1 MRKLI
6 FTILLIPILV
16 ISQNATDYSV
26 FENGMITANPTKIK
40 EFEKGVAAHNKMYHA
55 EGIYG
60 ARVYWVSNGTNV
72 GKYIWAMGPL
82 PWSAMDTRP
91 AKEGHDEDWNTNVLP
106 YTMAE
111 GDQTYWRFHT
121 ALSNFP
127 KDFNLKYLK
136 VMMLD
141 MVPFKEQQFLE
152 QLEKVAAVM
161 KAKYP
166 NEPYG
171 MYTNE
176 MPSDK
181 DGRDFAYVDFFDKM
195 GFLGRED
202 TFPKDFEAV
211 HGEDSWDA
219 FLNVMTETTKGMQTE
234 LWVFRE
240 DLSGLSGKVIALE
253 RQ

>member
-1 MRKLI
+1 MRTLI
-6 FTILLIPILV
+6 FTLLLIPLLV
-16 ISQNATDYSV
+16 VSQSTTEYPV
-26 FENGMITANPTKIK
+26 IENGMITANPAKIK

-55 EGIYG
+55 EGAYG
-60 ARVYWVSNGTNV
+60 ARVYWISNGTNV
-72 GKYIWAMGPL
+72 GKYMWVMGPL
-82 PWSAMDTRP
+82 TWSAMDARP

-111 GDQTYWRFHT
+111 GDQTYWKFHP

-127 KDFNLKYLK
+127 QDFNLKYLK

-141 MVPFKEQQFLE
+141 IVPFKEQQFLD
-152 QLEKVAAVM
+152 QLDKIAAVM
-161 KAKYP
+161 KSKYP
-166 NEPYG
+166 TEPYG

-176 MPSDK
+176 MPSEK

-211 HGEDSWDA
+211 HGENSWKA
-219 FLNVMTETTKGMQTE
+219 FLNVLAETTKGVRSE
-234 LWVFRE
+234 LWTFRA
-240 DLSGLSGKVIALE
+240 DLSGLSGKVVAME

>member
-1 MRKLI
+1 MRNLV
-6 FTILLIPILV
+6 FTMLLIPLLV
-16 ISQNATDYSV
+16 ISQSATEYPV
-26 FENGMITANPTKIK
+26 LENGMITANPTKIK

-55 EGIYG
+55 EGAHG
-60 ARVYWVSNGTNV
+60 ARVYWISNGANV
-72 GKYIWAMGPL
+72 GKYMWVMGPL
-82 PWSAMDTRP
+82 TWSAMDNRP
-91 AKEGHDEDWNTNVLP
+91 AKDGHDEDWNTNVMP

-111 GDQTYWRFHT
+111 GDQTYWRFHP

-127 KDFNLKYLK
+127 KDFNLKYLR
-136 VMMLD
+136 VMSMD
-141 MVPFKEQQFLE
+141 MVPFKEQAFME
-152 QLEKVAAVM
+152 QLDKVAAVM

-166 NEPYG
+166 DEPYG

-176 MPSDK
+176 MPSEM

-211 HGEDSWDA
+211 HGSGSWEK
-219 FLNVMTETTKGMQTE
+219 FLDVIAATTKGMHSE
-234 LWVFRE
+234 LWVYRE
-240 DLSGLSGKVIALE
+240 DLSGLGAKVIAME